1 MEEQLKEQLKE
12 RGLSDGSIKL
22 YIRNLQKLND
32 GEITDFKF
40 LKSPE
45 KIITKIEKLK
55 NNTKRSVL
63 ISIVS
68 VLGCC
73 PDDKKL
79 VKLRKQY
86 YDLMIEKNN
95 EIKESA
101 TDEATEDQKKNWI
114 SWDDVKKKFEELK
127 EEVEKFKNEKILS
140 DSNYT
145 TLLGYMVLALYVHN
159 PPRRNKDYQLM
170 NIVKKYNDKYDN
182 DINYLSYDENKFIF
196 NNYKTSKKYGRQI
209 LDINDELK
217 ECVDFY
223 LKFHPKVKGKITK
236 TLNTSFLVS
245 HTGSPLVQTNSMTKL
260 LNKVFGKK
268 ISSSALRHIFL
279 TDKYKDVVDEMKDDA
294 DKMGHSTG
302 EQKNYIKEI

>member
-236 TLNTSFLVS
+236 TLNTPFLVS

>member
-22 YIRNLQKLND
+22 YIRNLQKLNG
-32 GEITDFKF
+32 GEIVDFKF

-45 KIITKIEKLK
+45 KIVTKIEKLK

-101 TDEATEDQKKNWI
+101 TDEATDDQKKNWI
-114 SWDDVKKKFEELK
+114 SWEDVKKKFEEL
-127 EEVEKFKNEKILS
+127 
-140 DSNYT
+140 
-145 TLLGYMVLALYVHN
+145 
-159 PPRRNKDYQLM
+159 
-170 NIVKKYNDKYDN
+170 
-182 DINYLSYDENKFIF
+182 
-196 NNYKTSKKYGRQI
+196 
-209 LDINDELK
+209 
-217 ECVDFY
+217 
-223 LKFHPKVKGKITK
+223 
-236 TLNTSFLVS
+236 
-245 HTGSPLVQTNSMTKL
+245 
-260 LNKVFGKK
+260 
-268 ISSSALRHIFL
+268 
-279 TDKYKDVVDEMKDDA
+279 
-294 DKMGHSTG
+294 
-302 EQKNYIKEI
+302 

>member
-22 YIRNLQKLND
+22 YIRNLQKLNG
-32 GEITDFKF
+32 GEIVDFKF

-45 KIITKIEKLK
+45 KIVTKIEKLK

-101 TDEATEDQKKNWI
+101 TDEATDDQKKNWI
-114 SWDDVKKKFEELK
+114 SWEDVKKKFEELK
-127 EEVEKFKNEKILS
+127 EEVEKFKGEKILS
-140 DSNYT
+140 DSNWT

-182 DINYLSYDENKFIF
+182 DVNYLSYDENKFIF

-217 ECVDFY
+217 ECIDFY
-223 LKFHPKVKGKITK
+223 LKYHPKVKGKITK
-236 TLNTSFLVS
+236 TLNTPFLVS
-245 HTGSPLVQTNSMTKL
+245 HTGNPLVQTNSMTKL

-279 TDKYKDVVDEMKDDA
+279 TDKYKGVVDEMKEDA
-294 DKMGHSTG
+294 LMMGHSTG
-302 EQKNYIKEI
+302 QQKDYIKEV

>member
-22 YIRNLQKLND
+22 YIRNLQKLNG
-32 GEITDFKF
+32 GEIVDFKF

-45 KIITKIEKLK
+45 KIVTKIEKLK

-101 TDEATEDQKKNWI
+101 TDEATDDQKKNWI
-114 SWDDVKKKFEELK
+114 SWEDVKKKFEELK
-127 EEVEKFKNEKILS
+127 EEVKKFKGEKILS
-140 DSNYT
+140 DSNWT

-182 DINYLSYDENKFIF
+182 DVNYLSYDENKFIF

-217 ECVDFY
+217 ECIDFY
-223 LKFHPKVKGKITK
+223 LKYHPKVKGKITK
-236 TLNTSFLVS
+236 TLNTPFLVS
-245 HTGSPLVQTNSMTKL
+245 HTGNPLVQTNSMTKL
-260 LNKVFGKK
+260 LNKDFGKK

-279 TDKYKDVVDEMKDDA
+279 TDKYKGVVDEMKEDA
-294 DKMGHSTG
+294 LMMGHSTG
-302 EQKNYIKEI
+302 QQKDYIKEV

>member
-22 YIRNLQKLND
+22 YIRNLQKLNG
-32 GEITDFKF
+32 GEIVDFKF

-45 KIITKIEKLK
+45 KIVTKIEKLK

-101 TDEATEDQKKNWI
+101 TDEATDDQKKNWI
-114 SWDDVKKKFEELK
+114 SWEDVKKKFEELK
-127 EEVEKFKNEKILS
+127 EEVEKFKGEKILS
-140 DSNYT
+140 DSNWT

-182 DINYLSYDENKFIF
+182 DVNYLSYDENKFIF

-217 ECVDFY
+217 ECIDFY
-223 LKFHPKVKGKITK
+223 LKYHPKVKGKITK
-236 TLNTSFLVS
+236 TINTPFLVS
-245 HTGSPLVQTNSMTKL
+245 HTGNPLVQTNSMTKL

-279 TDKYKDVVDEMKDDA
+279 TDKYKGVVDEMKEDA

-302 EQKNYIKEI
+302 QQKDYIKEI

>member
-22 YIRNLQKLND
+22 YIRNLQKLNG
-32 GEITDFKF
+32 GEIVDFKF

-45 KIITKIEKLK
+45 KIVTKIEKLK

-101 TDEATEDQKKNWI
+101 TDEATDDQKKNWI
-114 SWDDVKKKFEELK
+114 SWEDVKKKFEELK
-127 EEVEKFKNEKILS
+127 EEVKKFKGEKILS
-140 DSNYT
+140 DSNWT

-182 DINYLSYDENKFIF
+182 DVNYLSYDENKFIF

-217 ECVDFY
+217 ECIDFY
-223 LKFHPKVKGKITK
+223 LKYHPKVKGKITK
-236 TLNTSFLVS
+236 TLNTPFLVS
-245 HTGSPLVQTNSMTKL
+245 HTGNPLVQTNSMTKL

-279 TDKYKDVVDEMKDDA
+279 TDKYKGVVDEMKEDA
-294 DKMGHSTG
+294 LMMGHSTG
-302 EQKNYIKEI
+302 QQKDYIKEV

>member
-22 YIRNLQKLND
+22 YIRNLQKLNG
-32 GEITDFKF
+32 GEIVDFKF

-45 KIITKIEKLK
+45 KIVTKIEKLK

-101 TDEATEDQKKNWI
+101 TDEATDDQKKNWI
-114 SWDDVKKKFEELK
+114 SWEDVKKKFEELK
-127 EEVEKFKNEKILS
+127 EEVKKFKGEKILS
-140 DSNYT
+140 DSNWT

-182 DINYLSYDENKFIF
+182 DVNYLSYDENKFIF

-209 LDINDELK
+209 LDINVELK
-217 ECVDFY
+217 ECIDFY
-223 LKFHPKVKGKITK
+223 LKYHPKVKGKITK
-236 TLNTSFLVS
+236 TLNTPFLVS
-245 HTGSPLVQTNSMTKL
+245 HTGNPLVQTNSMTKL

-279 TDKYKDVVDEMKDDA
+279 TDKYKGVVDEMKEDA
-294 DKMGHSTG
+294 LMMGHSTG
-302 EQKNYIKEI
+302 QQKDYIKEV

>member
-40 LKSPE
+40 LKNPE
-45 KIITKIEKLK
+45 KIVTKIEKLK

-101 TDEATEDQKKNWI
+101 TDEATDEQKENWI
-114 SWDDVKKKFEELK
+114 SWEDVKKKFEELK
-127 EEVEKFKNEKILS
+127 EDVEKFKNDKILS

-209 LDINDELK
+209 LDINDDLK
-217 ECVDFY
+217 ECINFY
-223 LKFHPKVKGKITK
+223 LKHHPKVKGKITK
-236 TLNTSFLVS
+236 TLNTPFLVS
-245 HTGSPLVQTNSMTKL
+245 HNGNPLVQTNSMTKL

-279 TDKYKDVVDEMKDDA
+279 TDKYKDVVDEMKEVA

-302 EQKNYIKEI
+302 QQKDYIKEI

>member
-1 MEEQLKEQLKE
+1 MEEHLKEQLKE

-45 KIITKIEKLK
+45 KIISKIEKLK
-55 NNTKRSVL
+55 NNTKRSIL

-223 LKFHPKVKGKITK
+223 LKFHPKVKSKITK
-236 TLNTSFLVS
+236 TLNTPFLVS

-294 DKMGHSTG
+294 LMMGHSTG
-302 EQKNYIKEI
+302 QQKDYIKEV